1 MLTTPF
7 LFLTVLGH
15 PDRWHS
21 FRCYWMSTVPVHT
34 SAPVATPTSFSP
46 GVNLP
51 KSLLGITIKANIL
64 VGCTRSGIAIEISSI
79 DTTLVRSQFE
89 SSPVITIL
97 RTVGISPAL
106 SFRKAGAGSTD
117 TTKHPSSGIVVV
129 VLGTTVVVVG
139 TAVVVVVDSSVV
151 VVVLVVVI
159 RAKPKFTEARPVTS
173 KVYGLLSVVKKYPA
187 GSVTDSV

>member
-1 MLTTPF
+1 
-7 LFLTVLGH
+7 
-15 PDRWHS
+15 
-21 FRCYWMSTVPVHT
+21 MSTVPVHT

-117 TTKHPSSGIVVV
+117 TIKHPSSGIVVV
-129 VLGTTVVVVG
+129 VLG